1 MAHVHGLS
9 VSPQNLHTESF
20 HMSVKE
26 PQSAQVPGKEN
37 EAGLLGRAACLRKG
51 KSLARVDA
59 TQPHGKLLEAGFPGS
74 CSIFLH
80 LH

>member
-1 MAHVHGLS
+1 
-9 VSPQNLHTESF
+9 
-20 HMSVKE
+20 MSVKE

-59 TQPHGKLLEAGFPGS
+59 TQPHGKLLEAGFLKL
-74 CSIFLH
+74 CSTHHSAEPLGFSRKTH
-80 LH
+80 GWFRF